1 MGTDLREQFLS
12 PRRLFE
18 LADAITGEPI
28 SQLCA
33 DGPLERLTRTD
44 FDTIIGPE
52 FVRGGSQICVRN
64 PKIAAAI
71 ERRLKL
77 HR

>member
-18 LADAITGEPI
+18 LADAIAGEPI

-33 DGPLERLTRTD
+33 DGLLERRTL
-44 FDTIIGPE
+44 PE
-52 FVRGGSQICVRN
+52 ARVTHFGSMRDLDQVRSLLEVGV
-64 PKIAAAI
+64 A
-71 ERRLKL
+71 
-77 HR
+77 